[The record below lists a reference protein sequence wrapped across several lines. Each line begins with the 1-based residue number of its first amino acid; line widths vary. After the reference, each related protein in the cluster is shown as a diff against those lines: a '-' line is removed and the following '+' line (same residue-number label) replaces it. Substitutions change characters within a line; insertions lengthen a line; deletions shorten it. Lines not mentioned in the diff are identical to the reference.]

1 MNSFLN
7 LIDSLISL
15 YIWALI
21 LSAVLSWLIAFNI
34 VNTSNQFV
42 YTIINFLYK
51 VTDPLLKPIRN
62 ILPNFGGVDIS
73 PVILIL
79 LLVFLRGLIFET
91 LS

>member
-7 LIDSLISL
+7 LIDSIITL

-42 YTIINFLYK
+42 YTVTNFLYK

-62 ILPNFGGVDIS
+62 LLPNFGGVDIS

>member
-7 LIDSLISL
+7 LIDSIITL

-42 YTIINFLYK
+42 YTIINFLHK

>member
-42 YTIINFLYK
+42 YTVTNFLYK

-62 ILPNFGGVDIS
+62 LLPNFGGVDIS

-79 LLVFLRGLIFET
+79 LLVFLRGLLFET

>member
-7 LIDSLISL
+7 LIDSIITL

-42 YTIINFLYK
+42 YSITNFLYR
-51 VTDPLLKPIRN
+51 VTNPLLKPIRN
-62 ILPNFGGVDIS
+62 FLPNLGGVDIS
-73 PVILIL
+73 PIILIL
-79 LLVFLRGLIFET
+79 LLVFLRGLLFET

>member
-7 LIDSLISL
+7 LIDSIITL